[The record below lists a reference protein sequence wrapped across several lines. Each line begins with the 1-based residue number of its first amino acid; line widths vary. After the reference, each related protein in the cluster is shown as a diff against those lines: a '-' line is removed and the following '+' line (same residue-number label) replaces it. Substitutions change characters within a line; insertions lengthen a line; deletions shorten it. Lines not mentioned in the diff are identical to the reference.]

1 MDIKMLVSFIKA
13 GFKASEIKEIPADSR
28 QQYIDLLESGI
39 SKDDIP
45 TYIDLLQA
53 QDNNPE
59 GGKDQDPD
67 DPGSGPEDDVKDYKQ
82 MYEALLKRSQQL
94 EINHDNSGDFKVETA
109 VDILNDF
116 LGG

>member
-13 GFKASEIKEIPADSR
+13 GYKASEIKEIPADSR

-45 TYIDLLQA
+45 TYLDLLQS
-53 QDNNPE
+53 QENNPE
-59 GGKDQDPD
+59 GGTDQDP
-67 DPGSGPEDDVKDYKQ
+67 GSYPEDDVKDYKQ
-82 MYEALLKRSQQL
+82 MYEDLLKRLQQL

-109 VDILNDF
+109 VDILNEF

>member
-13 GFKASEIKEIPADSR
+13 GYKANEIREIPADSR

-45 TYIDLLQA
+45 TYFDLLQS
-53 QDNNPE
+53 QENNPE
-59 GGKDQDPD
+59 GGKDQDP
-67 DPGSGPEDDVKDYKQ
+67 GSDPEDDVKDYKQ
-82 MYEALLKRSQQL
+82 MYEELLKRSQQL
-94 EINHDNSGDFKVETA
+94 EINHDNSSDFKVETA
-109 VDILNDF
+109 VDILNEF

>member
-13 GFKASEIKEIPADSR
+13 GYKASEIKEIPADSR

-39 SKDDIP
+39 SKDDIS

-59 GGKDQDPD
+59 GGKDQDP
-67 DPGSGPEDDVKDYKQ
+67 PGSDPEDDVKDYKQ
-82 MYEALLKRSQQL
+82 MYEELLKRSQQL
-94 EINHDNSGDFKVETA
+94 EINHDNSDDFKVETA
-109 VDILNDF
+109 VDILNEF